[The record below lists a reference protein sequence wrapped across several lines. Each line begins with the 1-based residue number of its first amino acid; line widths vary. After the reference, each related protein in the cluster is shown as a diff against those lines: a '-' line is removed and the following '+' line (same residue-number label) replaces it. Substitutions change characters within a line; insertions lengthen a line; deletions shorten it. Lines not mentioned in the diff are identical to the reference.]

1 MDWQVIN
8 QKLESLRRCL
18 VRIQEKFPAHA
29 DELQTNLDLQDI
41 IALNLS
47 RAVQLSV
54 DIGSHIIST
63 MNMPA
68 PETMGQTFEILAQ
81 QNVLPAQVADQL
93 KKSVGFRNIAVHNYE
108 AINWQIVHSIV
119 SEHLQDFSEFAKAV
133 AQWSNVQH
141 RR

>member
-1 MDWQVIN
+1 MDRQVID

-18 VRIQEKFPAHA
+18 VRIQEKFPACA

-81 QNVLPAQVADQL
+81 QNILPAHVADQL

-119 SEHLQDFSEFAKAV
+119 SEHLQDFTEFAKAV
-133 AQWSNVQH
+133 VHWSNLQP
-141 RR
+141 RS

>member
-18 VRIQEKFPAHA
+18 VRIQEKFPSHA

-141 RR
+141 RC